1 MAARIQGPDARRR
14 LLSDVHARLR
24 AAYGDLG
31 WWPAESAFEV
41 CVGALLT
48 QNTSW
53 TNVVRALAVLRER
66 GLLSFEE
73 LDRLSVRK
81 LAPLIRSSGTFNVK
95 ARRLRA
101 LLDFLGSEYGGHVER
116 MADEPADTLRAKLL
130 GVAGIGPETADAIA
144 LYAAGAPLFVVDAY
158 TRRLF
163 ARLGLLSGRGGYA
176 EVQALFHAHLPRD
189 AGLFADYHALI
200 VEHAKAVCRKRPR
213 CSECV
218 LRRRCAFA
226 HNSPARRDWSG

>member
-1 MAARIQGPDARRR
+1 MRVRIQDGRARSRI
-14 LLSDVHARLR
+14 LLETHARLR

-31 WWPAESAFEV
+31 WWPADTAFEV

-48 QNTSW
+48 QNTAW
-53 TNVVRALAVLRER
+53 TNVERTLAGLRGR
-66 GLLSFEE
+66 GLLSFEA
-73 LDRLSVRK
+73 LDRLSARR
-81 LAPLIRSSGTFNVK
+81 LAPLLRSSGTFNVK

-101 LLDFLGSEYGGHVER
+101 LLDFLGREYGGRVER
-116 MADEPADTLRAKLL
+116 MAAEPPDTLRVKLL
-130 GVAGIGPETADAIA
+130 GVPGIGPETADAIA

-158 TRRLF
+158 TRRIF
-163 ARLGLLSGRGGYA
+163 ARLGLLSGRESYA
-176 EVQALFHAHLPRD
+176 QVQSLFHRQLPRD

-218 LRRRCAFA
+218 LRPRCAFA
-226 HNSPARRDWSG
+226 RNPPERRERSG